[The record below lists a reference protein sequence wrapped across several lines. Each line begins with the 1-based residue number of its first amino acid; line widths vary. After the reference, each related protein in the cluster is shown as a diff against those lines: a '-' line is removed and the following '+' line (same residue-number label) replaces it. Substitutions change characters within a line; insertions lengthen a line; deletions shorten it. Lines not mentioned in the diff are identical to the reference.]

1 VQSQEGVRRQDP
13 EMTAVRS
20 PASTLIAR
28 SASKRDLP
36 ARRSASPK
44 ALRPLQKVPSGV
56 SGLDD
61 VLDGGLP
68 KGRPTLLCGS
78 AGCGKTLLAM
88 QFLCRG
94 AVDSSEPGVFVAF
107 EESVADLTTNMASIG
122 YDLDQM
128 QRDDLLRIESI
139 HLDAAELVEAG
150 EYDLEGLFLR
160 IGAAV
165 SEIGAKRIVIDT
177 IEVLFGALS
186 DPLLVRTEL
195 QRLFQW
201 LKDAGLTAIVTAERG
216 EGTGMSRHGIE
227 EYVSD
232 CVILLDQRIKDNVST
247 RILRVVKY
255 RGSVHGTNEFPF
267 LISRDG
273 VTVVP
278 ITSLGLTSAAP
289 TERISTGIDRLDAM
303 LSGGF
308 YRGSSVLLTGSSGT
322 GKTTFAASLAD
333 AACRRGERVL
343 FVSREESP
351 AEIER
356 NMRTVGLNLRAWT
369 KAGLLR
375 IESIRPTHFG
385 LETHLAWLYDIVTN
399 FEPAVVIIDPISSM
413 MKAGSRGQ
421 VTSMIAREIDLLKS
435 RGVTAFFTALV
446 GTGVIDEE
454 QLEISS
460 LIDAWLLAETTESNG
475 ERDRVMCVMKS
486 RGMPHSNQ
494 HCEFT
499 ISAQGIDLLEPYV
512 GPAGV
517 LTGSARMIQQM
528 SDATAGEHRVED
540 VKRAERALTHRRA
553 ALDAEVA
560 VLHAQFATELE
571 DMDERRA
578 IYQRHVEDTEL
589 RRAMLDRLR
598 WATTP
603 SAPDDRNEDMA

>member
-1 VQSQEGVRRQDP
+1 
-13 EMTAVRS
+13 MTATRS
-20 PASTLIAR
+20 PVSPRTARIRSKREVLPKAAARRGAR
-28 SASKRDLP
+28 SS
-36 ARRSASPK
+36 S
-44 ALRPLQKVPSGV
+44 LRPLEKVPSGV
-56 SGLDD
+56 KGLDD

-94 AVDSSEPGVFVAF
+94 VVDSGEPGVFVAF
-107 EESVADLTTNMASIG
+107 EEGAADLTTNIASIG
-122 YDLDQM
+122 FDLDRM
-128 QRDDLLRIESI
+128 QRDGLLRIEAI
-139 HLDAAELVEAG
+139 HLDPAELVEAG

-165 SEIGAKRIVIDT
+165 REIGAKRIVIDT
-177 IEVLFGALS
+177 IEVLFGALT
-186 DPLLVRTEL
+186 DPMLVRSEL
-195 QRLFQW
+195 QRLFAY

-216 EGTGMSRHGIE
+216 DGTGMSRHGIE

-232 CVILLDQRIKDNVST
+232 CVILLDQRIGDDIST

-278 ITSLGLTSAAP
+278 ITSLGLTGAASN
-289 TERISTGIDRLDAM
+289 ERISTGIDRLDAM

-308 YRGSSVLLTGSSGT
+308 YRGSSVLMTGSSGT
-322 GKTTFAASLAD
+322 GKSTFAASLAD

-356 NMRTVGLNLRAWT
+356 NMGTIGLDLRAWT
-369 KAGLLR
+369 RAGLLR

-385 LETHLAWLYDIVTN
+385 LETHLAWLYDIVTT

-413 MKAGSRGQ
+413 MKVGGRAQ

-435 RGVTAFFTALV
+435 RGITAFFTALIGSGAV
-446 GTGVIDEE
+446 DEE
-454 QLEISS
+454 QVEVSS
-460 LIDAWLLAETTESNG
+460 FIDTWLLAETTESNG

-499 ISAQGIDLLEPYV
+499 IGARGIDLLEPYV

-528 SDATAGEHRVED
+528 TDATAGEHRVED
-540 VKRAERALTHRRA
+540 VERAERALTHRRA
-553 ALDAEVA
+553 ALEAEVA

-571 DMDERRA
+571 EMEERRA
-578 IYQRHVEDTEL
+578 TFQRHVEDTEL
-589 RRAMLDRLR
+589 RRATLDRLR

-603 SAPDDRNEDMA
+603 SATDDRNEDTA

>member
-1 VQSQEGVRRQDP
+1 MDLK
-13 EMTAVRS
+13 
-20 PASTLIAR
+20 PAAR
-28 SASKRDLP
+28 SGAGPGD
-36 ARRSASPK
+36 
-44 ALRPLQKVPSGV
+44 LRPLQKVPSGV
-56 SGLDD
+56 KGLDD

-94 AVDSSEPGVFVAF
+94 AVESGEPGVFVAF
-107 EESVADLTTNMASIG
+107 EETVADLTTNMASIG
-122 YDLDQM
+122 YDLDKL
-128 QRDDLLRIESI
+128 QRDGLLRIEAI
-139 HLDAAELVEAG
+139 HLDPAEMVEAG

-165 SEIGAKRIVIDT
+165 NEVGAKRIVVDT
-177 IEVLFGALS
+177 IEVLFGALT
-186 DPLLVRTEL
+186 DPMLVRGEL
-195 QRLFQW
+195 QRLFQY

-216 EGTGMSRHGIE
+216 GGNGMSRHGIE

-232 CVILLDQRIKDNVST
+232 CVILLDQRIKDDVST

-267 LISRDG
+267 LISHDG

-278 ITSLGLTSAAP
+278 ITSLGLTSAASN
-289 TERISTGIDRLDAM
+289 ERISTGIDRLDAM

-351 AEIER
+351 DEIMR
-356 NMRTVGLNLRAWT
+356 NMGTVGLDLRAWT
-369 KAGLLR
+369 RAGLLR

-385 LETHLAWLYDIVTN
+385 LETHLAWLYGIVTT

-413 MKAGSRGQ
+413 LKVGGRAQ

-435 RGVTAFFTALV
+435 RGITAFFTTLISS
-446 GTGVIDEE
+446 GVVDEE
-454 QLEISS
+454 QLEVSS
-460 LIDAWLLAETTESNG
+460 FIDTWLLAETTESNG

-499 ISAQGIDLLEPYV
+499 IGAQGIDLLAPYV

-528 SDATAGEHRVED
+528 TDAAAGEHRVED
-540 VKRAERALTHRRA
+540 VERAERALTHRRA
-553 ALDAEVA
+553 ALEAEVA

-571 DMDERRA
+571 EMEERRA
-578 IYQRHVEDTEL
+578 TYQRHVEDTEL

-603 SAPDDRNEDMA
+603 SATDDRNEDSA

>member
-1 VQSQEGVRRQDP
+1 
-13 EMTAVRS
+13 MTTASS
-20 PASTLIAR
+20 PASAR
-28 SASKRDLP
+28 AKRTTIKLDVLTKAA
-36 ARRSASPK
+36 ARRGARTSVLR
-44 ALRPLQKVPSGV
+44 ALEKVPSGV
-56 SGLDD
+56 RGLDD

-94 AVDSSEPGVFVAF
+94 AVDSGEPGVFVAF
-107 EESVADLTTNMASIG
+107 EETVADLTTNIASIG
-122 YDLDQM
+122 YDLNKM
-128 QRDDLLRIESI
+128 QRDGLLRIESI
-139 HLDAAELVEAG
+139 HLDATELVEAG

-177 IEVLFGALS
+177 IEVLFGALKN
-186 DPLLVRTEL
+186 PVLVRTEL
-195 QRLFQW
+195 QRLFQY

-216 EGTGMSRHGIE
+216 DGPGMSRHGIE

-232 CVILLDQRIKDNVST
+232 CVILLDQRIKDDVST

-267 LISRDG
+267 LISHDG

-289 TERISTGIDRLDAM
+289 SERVSTGIDRLDAM

-308 YRGSSVLLTGSSGT
+308 YRGSSVLLAGSSGT

-351 AEIER
+351 AEIVR
-356 NMRTVGLNLRAWT
+356 NMGTVGLNLRAWT
-369 KAGLLR
+369 TAGLLR

-385 LETHLAWLYDIVTN
+385 LETHLAWLYDIVTK
-399 FEPAVVIIDPISSM
+399 FEPAVVVIDPISSM
-413 MKAGSRGQ
+413 MKVGSRAQ
-421 VTSMIAREIDLLKS
+421 ATSMIAREIDLLKS
-435 RGVTAFFTALV
+435 RGITAFFTTLISA
-446 GTGVIDEE
+446 GMIDEA
-454 QLEISS
+454 QLEVSS
-460 LIDAWLLAETTESNG
+460 FIDTWLLAETTESNG

-499 ISAQGIDLLEPYV
+499 IGADGIDLLEPYV

-528 SDATAGEHRVED
+528 TDATAGEHRVED
-540 VKRAERALTHRRA
+540 VERAERALTHRRA
-553 ALDAEVA
+553 ALEAEVA

-571 DMDERRA
+571 EMEERRA
-578 IYQRHVEDTEL
+578 TYQRHVEETEL
-589 RRAMLDRLR
+589 RRSMLDRLR

-603 SAPDDRNEDMA
+603 SAPNDRNEDIA

>member
-1 VQSQEGVRRQDP
+1 VSIATPPKQARGTSSTHKAPPKG
-13 EMTAVRS
+13 
-20 PASTLIAR
+20 ASR
-28 SASKRDLP
+28 
-36 ARRSASPK
+36 RRS
-44 ALRPLQKVPSGV
+44 RPPEIRRLEKVASGV

-94 AVDSSEPGVFVAF
+94 ALDAGEPGVFVAF
-107 EESVADLTTNMASIG
+107 EETIVDLTTNMASIG
-122 YDLDQM
+122 YDLDTM
-128 QRDDLLRIESI
+128 QRDGLLRIEAI
-139 HLDAAELVEAG
+139 HLDSAEMVEVG

-186 DPLLVRTEL
+186 DPMLVRTEL
-195 QRLFQW
+195 RRLFQW
-201 LKDAGLTAIVTAERG
+201 LKAAGLTAIVTAERG
-216 EGTGMSRHGIE
+216 DGDGMSRHGIE

-232 CVILLDQRIKDNVST
+232 CVILLDQRITDEITT
-247 RILRVVKY
+247 RMLRVVKY

-278 ITSLGLTSAAP
+278 ITSLGLTSLAP
-289 TERISTGIDRLDAM
+289 TERISTGIERLDAM

-308 YRGSSVLLTGSSGT
+308 YRGSSVLLAGSSGT
-322 GKTTFAASLAD
+322 GKTTFGASFAD

-343 FVSREESP
+343 FISREESP

-356 NMRTVGLNLRAWT
+356 NMGAVGLDLHAWVQ
-369 KAGLLR
+369 AGLLR

-385 LETHLAWLYDIVTN
+385 LETHLAWLYDIVTR
-399 FEPAVVIIDPISSM
+399 FEPAVVVIDPISAM
-413 MKAGSRGQ
+413 MKAASRGQ
-421 VTSMIAREIDLLKS
+421 VSSMLVREIDMLKS
-435 RGVTAFFTALV
+435 RGITGFFIAL
-446 GTGVIDEE
+446 TGPGPLDET
-454 QLEISS
+454 QLEVSS
-460 LIDAWLLAETTESNG
+460 IIDTWLLAETTESNG
-475 ERDRVMCVMKS
+475 ERDRIMCVMKS
-486 RGMPHSNQ
+486 RGMAHSNQ

-499 ISAQGIDLLEPYV
+499 IGAHGIVLLEPYV

-528 SDATAGEHRVED
+528 TDATAGEHRVED
-540 VKRAERALTHRRA
+540 VRRAERALSHRHA

-560 VLHAQFATELE
+560 VLHAQFAAEVE
-571 DMDERRA
+571 EMEQRRA
-578 IYQRHVEDTEL
+578 TYQRHIEDTEL
-589 RRAMLDRLR
+589 RRSTLDRLR
-598 WATTP
+598 WA
-603 SAPDDRNEDMA
+603 SAPSSGDDSNQGTA

>member
-1 VQSQEGVRRQDP
+1 MLE
-13 EMTAVRS
+13 
-20 PASTLIAR
+20 
-28 SASKRDLP
+28 
-36 ARRSASPK
+36 
-44 ALRPLQKVPSGV
+44 KVPSGV
-56 SGLDD
+56 GGLDD

-68 KGRPTLLCGS
+68 KGRPTLVCGS

-94 AVDSSEPGVFVAF
+94 AVDSGEPGVFVAF
-107 EESVADLTTNMASIG
+107 EETVADLTMNMASIG
-122 YDLDQM
+122 YDLDKL
-128 QRDDLLRIESI
+128 QRDGLLRIEAI
-139 HLDAAELVEAG
+139 HLDPAELVEAG

-160 IGAAV
+160 IGSAV
-165 SEIGAKRIVIDT
+165 SEIGAKRIVVDT
-177 IEVLFGALS
+177 IEVLFGALT
-186 DPLLVRTEL
+186 DPMLVRTEL
-195 QRLFQW
+195 QRLFQY

-216 EGTGMSRHGIE
+216 DGKGMSRHGIE

-232 CVILLDQRIKDNVST
+232 CVILLDQRIKDDVST

-267 LISRDG
+267 LISHDG

-278 ITSLGLTSAAP
+278 ITSLGLTSAAS
-289 TERISTGIDRLDAM
+289 TQRVSTGIDRLDAM

-308 YRGSSVLLTGSSGT
+308 YRGSSVLLAGSSGT

-356 NMRTVGLNLRAWT
+356 NMGTVGLNLRAWT

-385 LETHLAWLYDIVTN
+385 LETHLAWLYDIVTK

-413 MKAGSRGQ
+413 MKVGSRAQ
-421 VTSMIAREIDLLKS
+421 ATSMIAREIDLLKS
-435 RGVTAFFTALV
+435 RGITAFFTTLIGA
-446 GTGVIDEE
+446 GAIDEA
-454 QLEISS
+454 QLEVSS
-460 LIDAWLLAETTESNG
+460 FIDTWLLAETTESNG

-499 ISAQGIDLLEPYV
+499 IGAHGIDLLEPYV

-528 SDATAGEHRVED
+528 TDATAGEHRVED
-540 VKRAERALTHRRA
+540 VERAERALTHRRA
-553 ALDAEVA
+553 ALEAEVA

-571 DMDERRA
+571 EMEERRA
-578 IYQRHVEDTEL
+578 TYQRHVEETEL
-589 RRAMLDRLR
+589 RRSMLDRLR

-603 SAPDDRNEDMA
+603 SAPNDRNEDIA